1 MREAELGL
9 NLAALHHNVRRVRDL
24 APYSRILAMVKA
36 DAYGHGVQE
45 VARALT
51 EVDGFGVAFID
62 EARALREAG
71 ITQPIAVLQGVF
83 NGDEMF
89 TAVRKGMQIVVHQEE
104 QLQIVESCR
113 LSGPIDVWLKIDTG
127 MHRLGF
133 SPESAIRAYQRLCE
147 AKVVRDVGLMTH
159 FACADELGSRQ
170 TERQIARFRALQQ
183 TLSREDTRVINDS
196 LANSAGIVA
205 WPAAHGAWVRP
216 GIMLYGA
223 SPLTDRSAQDLGLR
237 PVMTLTS
244 RLIAINSVKQGEPV
258 GYGATWVADRDT
270 RLGVVGIGYGD
281 GYPRHA
287 RNGTPVLIN
296 GRLVPVVGR
305 VSMDMIT
312 VDLGD
317 LPASIGNTVVL
328 WGEGLP
334 ADTVAE
340 HAGTIS
346 YELFCKVTSRVKRK
360 LW

>member
-36 DAYGHGVQE
+36 DAYGHGVLT
-45 VARALT
+45 VANALS

-62 EARALREAG
+62 EAMALREAG
-71 ITQPIAVLQGVF
+71 ISQTINVLQGVF

-89 TAVRKGMQIVVHQEE
+89 TAVRKGLQIVVHHEE
-104 QLQIVESCR
+104 QLRIVEACR

-133 SPESAIRAYQRLCE
+133 SMDRVADAYRRLQE
-147 AKVVRDVGLMTH
+147 ARVVREVGLMTH
-159 FACADELGSRQ
+159 FACADELGSRH
-170 TERQIARFRALQQ
+170 TEKQIARFRELQHQ
-183 TLSREDTRVINDS
+183 ISEGGEHIIPDS

-216 GIMLYGA
+216 GIMLYGS
-223 SPLTDRSAQDLGLR
+223 SPLADRSAQELGLK

-244 RLIAINSVKQGEPV
+244 RLIAINPVSRGEAV
-258 GYGATWVADRDT
+258 GYGATWTAERDT

-287 RNGTPVLIN
+287 RSGTPVLIN

-317 LPASIGNTVVL
+317 LPAKIGDTAVL

-334 ADTVAE
+334 ADTVAD

-346 YELFCKVTSRVKRK
+346 YELFCKVTRRVRRK

>member
-9 NLAALHHNVRRVRDL
+9 NLAALHHNVRRVREL

-36 DAYGHGVQE
+36 DAYGHGVFE
-45 VARALT
+45 VTKALA

-62 EARALREAG
+62 EARVLREAG
-71 ITQPIAVLQGVF
+71 IAQTIAVLQGVF

-104 QLQIVESCR
+104 QVQIVEACR
-113 LSGPIDVWLKIDTG
+113 LSGPIDVWLKVDTG

-133 SPESAIRAYQRLCE
+133 SPENALRAYQRLKE
-147 AKVVRDVGLMTH
+147 ARVVRDVGLMTH

-170 TERQIARFRALQQ
+170 TEQQIARFRTLQQ
-183 TLSREDTRVINDS
+183 TLSGPEHNIVNDS

-216 GIMLYGA
+216 GIMLYGS
-223 SPLTDRSAQDLGLR
+223 SPLVDRDAKELGLR

-244 RLIAINSVKQGEPV
+244 RLIAINTVKQGDPV
-258 GYGATWVADRDT
+258 GYGAAWIAPRDT
-270 RLGVVGIGYGD
+270 RIGVVAIGYGD

-287 RNGTPVLIN
+287 RSGTPVLIN
-296 GRLVPVVGR
+296 GKLVPVVGR

-317 LPASIGNTVVL
+317 LPAQLGNTVVL

-334 ADTVAE
+334 ADEVAE

-346 YELFCKVTSRVKRK
+346 YELFCKITHRVKRK